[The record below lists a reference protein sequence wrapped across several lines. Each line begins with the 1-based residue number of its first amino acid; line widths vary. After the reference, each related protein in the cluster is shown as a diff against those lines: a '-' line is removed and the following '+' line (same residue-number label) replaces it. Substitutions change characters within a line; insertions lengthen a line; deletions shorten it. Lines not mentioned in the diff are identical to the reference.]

1 MEWGGGHHI
10 LPPHPSTGL
19 PGGLDG
25 TRTYLQCRRS
35 RSSPWV
41 KKIPWRREW
50 LPTPVFLPKEFHGQ
64 RSLAGYSPQGGK
76 ESDRT
81 EQLTHTHTLALE
93 NMEPKDQRDFGLK
106 SRNGEDS
113 RDLDHFHHEQVRK
126 AITFPSLSQEQ
137 RRSAKGV
144 WGGVARGSNWNGEEG
159 RVAQNQEEPGGWTQ
173 TLPASHSLA

>member
-1 MEWGGGHHI
+1 MGRKPQLCCLLRSKGGGVGLGGHHI
-10 LPPHPSTGL
+10 LPPHPCTGF

-25 TRTYLQCRRS
+25 KRIYLQCRRS
-35 RSSPWV
+35 RFSPWV

-106 SRNGEDS
+106 SRNGEIACPG
-113 RDLDHFHHEQVRK
+113 L
-126 AITFPSLSQEQ
+126 
-137 RRSAKGV
+137 RRSP
-144 WGGVARGSNWNGEEG
+144 EEG
-159 RVAQNQEEPGGWTQ
+159 NGYPLQYSCLENSMDRGAWQAIVHSVAKSWT
-173 TLPASHSLA
+173 